1 MNAKKASTQCS
12 RLFHC
17 LLLKS
22 HGTRVF
28 EALVVDMDQGTLHIH
43 IDKVNIQYKIRLRD
57 DPRIDTVVFHSDE
70 MVLKALLKDAN

>member
-1 MNAKKASTQCS
+1 
-12 RLFHC
+12 
-17 LLLKS
+17 
-22 HGTRVF
+22 
-28 EALVVDMDQGTLHIH
+28 MDQGTLHIH